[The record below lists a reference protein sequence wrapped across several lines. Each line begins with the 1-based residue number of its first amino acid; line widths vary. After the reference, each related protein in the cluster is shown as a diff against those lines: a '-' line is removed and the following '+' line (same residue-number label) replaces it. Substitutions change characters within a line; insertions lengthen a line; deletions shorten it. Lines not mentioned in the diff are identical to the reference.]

1 MMTEDTYHIAA
12 LYERLRNEKARLA
25 SAKTEQ
31 EIALRTVWVEQ
42 IKNEL
47 RAEGDPLGLCEDID
61 LSDDELI
68 RELLA

>member
-1 MMTEDTYHIAA
+1 MTPDYTHIEA
-12 LYERLRNEKARLA
+12 LYTRLRNEKARL
-25 SAKTEQ
+25 SVAKTEQ
-31 EIALRTVWVEQ
+31 EIALRTVWIEQ

-61 LSDDELI
+61 MSDDELL